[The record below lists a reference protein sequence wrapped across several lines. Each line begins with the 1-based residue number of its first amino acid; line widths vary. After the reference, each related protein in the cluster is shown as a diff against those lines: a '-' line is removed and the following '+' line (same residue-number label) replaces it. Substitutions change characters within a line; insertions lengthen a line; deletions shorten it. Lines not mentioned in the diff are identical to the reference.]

1 MNRYKSSS
9 FIKLFI
15 RFFLVFLI
23 VFTVAKMLISIV
35 RLEGIQPMM
44 DQYFSSET
52 WVQFAKMQFVLSGI
66 YGLFMAGYYKF
77 IKK

>member
-9 FIKLFI
+9 FAKLTF

-23 VFTVAKMLISIV
+23 VFTIFKMAMSIFK
-35 RLEGIQPMM
+35 LGGIDPMVT
-44 DQYFSSET
+44 QYFSKDT
-52 WVQFAKMQFVLSGI
+52 WWPFLKMQLALSGI
-66 YGLFMAGYYKF
+66 YGVFMAGYYKF